1 VISTPNLVIE
11 LLERLERIGIQFIVG
26 GSFASS
32 AWGQPRQ
39 TYNLDLA
46 VLLKHPDIQNLHELT
61 RQDYAGSES
70 QMCEALESTEKF
82 RSFQLLHF
90 EETFKIDFFV
100 LNPSD
105 YVYESLRRAKR
116 YELAPG
122 KSFPFASP
130 EDMVITKL
138 RWFVLGNR
146 VSDKQWNDI
155 VQVLEIQQG
164 QLDEAFLDK
173 WAAYF
178 GVFELLVEARS
189 QVVPPG

>member
-1 VISTPNLVIE
+1 MISTPSLVIDLLE
-11 LLERLERIGIQFIVG
+11 LLQSLGIQFMVG

-39 TYNLDLA
+39 TYDLDLA
-46 VLLKHPDIQNLHELT
+46 ILLKPSDIKRLHEAT
-61 RQDYAGSES
+61 RRDFMGSES
-70 QMCEALESTEKF
+70 QMLEAIESTEEF

-100 LNPSD
+100 LQPSE
-105 YVYESLRRAKR
+105 YVSESLSRAQP

-122 KSFPFASP
+122 KGFPFASP
-130 EDMVITKL
+130 EDTVITKL
-138 RWFVLGNR
+138 RWFVLVDR

-164 QLDEAFLDK
+164 QLDDAFLDK
-173 WAAYF
+173 WASYF
-178 GVFELLVEARS
+178 GVFDLLVEARL
-189 QVVPPG
+189 QVVASN

>member
-1 VISTPNLVIE
+1 VISTPSLVIE
-11 LLERLERIGIQFIVG
+11 LLECLQNLGIRFIVG
-26 GSFASS
+26 GSLASS

-39 TYNLDLA
+39 TNNLDLA
-46 VLLKHPDIQNLHELT
+46 VLLNPTDIQNLHEAT
-61 RQDYAGSES
+61 RHDYMGSES
-70 QMCEALESTEKF
+70 QMLDALESAEEF

-100 LNPSD
+100 LNPSE
-105 YVYESLRRAKR
+105 YVLESLSRAQR

-122 KSFPFASP
+122 RSFPFASP
-130 EDMVITKL
+130 EDTVITKL
-138 RWFVLGNR
+138 RSFVLGNK

-173 WAAYF
+173 WARFF
-178 GVFELLVEARS
+178 GVFDLLVEARS
-189 QVVPPG
+189 QVVPTA

>member
-1 VISTPNLVIE
+1 MISTPSLVLE
-11 LLERLERIGIQFIVG
+11 LLECLQNLGIQFVVG

-39 TYNLDLA
+39 TYDLDVA
-46 VLLKHPDIQNLHELT
+46 VLLTHSDVQDFHEATKQN
-61 RQDYAGSES
+61 YMGSES
-70 QMCEALESTEKF
+70 QILEAIESTEEF
-82 RSFQLLHF
+82 RSFQLLHI

-105 YVYESLRRAKR
+105 YVSESLSRAKL

-122 KSFPFASP
+122 RSFPFASP
-130 EDMVITKL
+130 EDTVITKL
-138 RWFVLGNR
+138 RWFVLGNK

-164 QLDEAFLDK
+164 RLDEAFLDK
-173 WAAYF
+173 WARHF
-178 GVFELLVEARS
+178 SVFDLLVEARS
-189 QVVPPG
+189 QVVPMA

>member
-1 VISTPNLVIE
+1 VISTPSLVIE
-11 LLERLERIGIQFIVG
+11 LLECLQNLGIRFVVG

-39 TYNLDLA
+39 TNDLDLA
-46 VLLKHPDIQNLHELT
+46 VLLKPTDIQNLYEAT
-61 RQDYAGSES
+61 RQDYMGSES
-70 QMCEALESTEKF
+70 QMSEALESTEEF

-100 LNPSD
+100 LNPSE
-105 YVYESLRRAKR
+105 YVSESLSRAQR

-122 KSFPFASP
+122 RSFPFASP
-130 EDMVITKL
+130 EDTVITKL
-138 RWFVLGNR
+138 RWFVLGNK

-164 QLDEAFLDK
+164 QLDEAYLDR
-173 WAAYF
+173 WARFF
-178 GVFELLVEARS
+178 GVVDLLVEARS
-189 QVVPPG
+189 QVVPTA